1 MILKP
6 EIYNTLRDY
15 SLKNKDKEVCGFIVK
30 NSFDVLFIPIINN
43 HPNDN
48 IFFLISPKDYLS
60 IKNKYCILYLFH
72 SHLQD
77 TTFSETDLKYQK
89 YHNINMLLYRIPSD
103 LFEEKCVN
111 TI

>member
-1 MILKP
+1 MILKH

-30 NSFDVLFIPIINN
+30 NSSDVLFIPIINN

-48 IFFLISPKDYLS
+48 VFFLISPKEYLS
-60 IKNKYCILYLFH
+60 IKNKYTILYLFH

-77 TTFSETDLKYQK
+77 TTFSEIDLKYQK